1 MTGTESVTVDDHLTA
16 PLGQKPITDLFYLER
31 STLRLHAYAIGYLA
45 APALL
50 FLVAAADPALG
61 WPLAI
66 MLGTAFTSIWW
77 HGRPGQSADGA
88 AVAASAALAALT
100 LLVAG
105 FPHGPFAWDWI
116 KHWGL
121 INHLATHE
129 WPTTLS
135 PPNGPLGTMRYYVAA
150 YLVPAAAAKVA
161 PGIPIWIATALWFGL
176 GTALALQIAV
186 MPMRHMARRSMALA
200 TVVLLCF
207 AGADLLAENVVRLV
221 QHRTIEDIVGLHY
234 EGWFAEET
242 GMQLQYT
249 SMLGLLLWV
258 PHQAIA
264 TMLVAG
270 ILAVDRSA
278 GALPR
283 SLLAFGLLALW
294 SPYGMIGLL
303 PLVAVRLIQS
313 RAELQRPAAAL
324 QAVAGAAFAGA
335 VAAYLST
342 DTPQN
347 GMCISCAPARFGSV
361 GYFAIFLTV
370 ELGAILLILRRR
382 LHDTAVVV
390 SMLTLAAIPFFYGE
404 APDFVMRASMG
415 PLFILAMRCV
425 ETLAHWRRVNTLDR
439 WLYALALSLMLP
451 TAISEVAF
459 HVSGGSAHRRLDDH
473 DPLKRPWY
481 TTFADSHDVTAKQ
494 FFEICGW
501 RFYPQYFTAK
511 QPRIV
516 RSEGP

>member
-1 MTGTESVTVDDHLTA
+1 MITTESVTVDDHVA
-16 PLGQKPITDLFYLER
+16 VPQGQRPITDLFYLEN
-31 STLRLHAYAIGYLA
+31 STLRLYGYAIGYLA
-45 APALL
+45 TPALL
-50 FLVAAADPALG
+50 FLAAAADPAIG
-61 WPLAI
+61 WPLAV
-66 MLGTAFTSIWW
+66 MLGGGVTAVLWR
-77 HGRPGQSADGA
+77 GRFGQSAHGA
-88 AVAASAALAALT
+88 AMAVSAVLAALT

-129 WPTTLS
+129 WPSTLAQ
-135 PPNGPLGTMRYYVAA
+135 PNGSLGTMRYYVAA
-150 YLVPAAAAKVA
+150 YLVPAAAAKGA
-161 PGIPIWIATALWFGL
+161 PGVPLWLTTALWFGL
-176 GTALALQIAV
+176 GTAVALQLAV
-186 MPMRHMARRSMALA
+186 VPMRHMGRRSTALA
-200 TVVLLCF
+200 AVLLLCF
-207 AGADLLAENVVRLV
+207 AGADLLAENAVRLV
-221 QHRTIEDIVGLHY
+221 QQRTIADIFGLHY

-264 TMLVAG
+264 TMLVASM
-270 ILAVDRSA
+270 LAIDRSP

-303 PLVAVRLIQS
+303 PLVAVRVLQS
-313 RAELQRPAAAL
+313 ATELQEPAAAL
-324 QAVAGAAFAGA
+324 QAATGLAFAAA

-347 GMCISCAPARFGSV
+347 GMCISCAPARFASAGH
-361 GYFAIFLTV
+361 FAIFLTV

-390 SMLTLAAIPFFYGE
+390 STLTLAVIPFFYGE

-415 PLFILAMRCV
+415 PLFILAMRCT
-425 ETLAHWRRVNTLDR
+425 ETLVHWRRASTLDR
-439 WLYALALSLMLP
+439 WLYAVALSLMLP
-451 TAISEVAF
+451 TAISEVTF
-459 HVSGGSAHRRLDDH
+459 HLSGGSAHRRLDDH

-481 TTFADSHDVTAKQ
+481 TTFAGTHDVTAKR

-511 QPRIV
+511 RPRIV